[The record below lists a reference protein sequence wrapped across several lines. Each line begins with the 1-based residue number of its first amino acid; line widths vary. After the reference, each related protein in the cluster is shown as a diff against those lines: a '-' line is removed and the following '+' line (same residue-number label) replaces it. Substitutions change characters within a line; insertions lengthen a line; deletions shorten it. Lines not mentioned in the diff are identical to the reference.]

1 MSELMRYL
9 GYSVDNVKLYLTITG
24 WSLVLTGFIISTI
37 LLVYVLK
44 RKSISKAKFSQLY
57 LEMIAIITICCGGYS
72 LYKNSQIKDVMFYDK
87 FELVGVRNNVAIYK
101 NKETNKPLEITF
113 KEIEDENSIIS
124 VKGSNKDFKVK
135 NKDFVRELSVINS
148 PM

>member
-101 NKETNKPLEITF
+101 NKASNKPLEITF